1 MTIASHTLRPVLA
14 ETWTPAP
21 VPRANVLWFIPT
33 HGDGRYLAST
43 EGARDVSLAYLTQIA
58 RAADDLGYYGV
69 LLPTGRS
76 CEDSWIVASALAAL
90 TRRLRYLVAVRPGLM
105 TPTVAARMAATL
117 DRISSGRLLINVV
130 TGGDPVELK
139 GDGVFLNHATR
150 YAVTDEFLMIWR
162 RLMQGQPVDFHG
174 EHLQVEDGRVLYPPV
189 QKPYPPLYFG
199 GSSQAGIDVAAEH
212 VDHYLTWGEPPAQVA
227 EKIQAAGKAAANR
240 GRKLKFG
247 IRLHVIVR
255 ETNKEAWAAADKLI
269 SRVDDETIA
278 IAQKTYA
285 RMDSEG
291 QRRMSALHGG
301 RRDKLE
307 VSPNLWA
314 GVGLVRGGAGT
325 ALVGDAET
333 VAERMKEYMAVGIES
348 FILSG
353 YPHLEEAYR
362 FAELVF
368 PLLPLAS
375 TTGHEPKEIRN
386 EGPFGEMIANNVPPI
401 ERARAQS

>member
-1 MTIASHTLRPVLA
+1 MDH
-14 ETWTPAP
+14 
-21 VPRANVLWFIPT
+21 
-33 HGDGRYLAST
+33 
-43 EGARDVSLAYLTQIA
+43 
-58 RAADDLGYYGV
+58 AA
-69 LLPTGRS
+69 
-76 CEDSWIVASALAAL
+76 
-90 TRRLRYLVAVRPGLM
+90 
-105 TPTVAARMAATL
+105 
-117 DRISSGRLLINVV
+117 
-130 TGGDPVELK
+130 
-139 GDGVFLNHATR
+139 R
-150 YAVTDEFLMIWR
+150 YAVTDEFLTIWR
-162 RLMQGQPVDFHG
+162 ELLQGKPVDFKG
-174 EHLQVEDGRVLYPPV
+174 EHLQIEDGRVLYPPV

-199 GSSQAGIDVAAEH
+199 GSSQAGIEVAAEH
-212 VDHYLTWGEPPAQVA
+212 VDHYLTWGEPPMEVA
-227 EKIQAAGKAAANR
+227 EKIRTAARAAHAR

-255 ETNKEAWAAADKLI
+255 DTNEEAWAAADKLI

-325 ALVGDAET
+325 ALVGDPET
-333 VAERMKEYMAVGIES
+333 VAARMKEYMAAGIES
-348 FILSG
+348 FIVSG

-375 TTGHEPKEIRN
+375 TTGNAPHEIRN
-386 EGPFGEMIANNVPPI
+386 EGPFGEMIANTVPPA